1 MHFPFQTQAQVA
13 MSEDAAPPPPT
24 EAPPAEAAEGEEAA
38 PAPAPAF
45 APPCMDLG
53 EHIVKTDF
61 FEVGSNAMT
70 LIISRAL
77 NEGLRG
83 YYNHGEGP
91 Y

>member
-1 MHFPFQTQAQVA
+1 MHSPFQTQAQVA

-24 EAPPAEAAEGEEAA
+24 EAPPAEAAEGEEA
-38 PAPAPAF
+38 APAPAF